1 MEAVQPVESNCTGRE
16 GDDSDSDNDCIS
28 ITEPT
33 PPTLI
38 EATEAV
44 RVLRDY
50 GVLTFDESGAREKEF
65 LLSLSEMEV
74 VFLRVQAKEQRQSK
88 LEEYY
93 FQCNAK

>member
-1 MEAVQPVESNCTGRE
+1 MQPLESNCTGRE

-33 PPTLI
+33 PPTLS

-44 RVLRDY
+44 RVMRDY

-65 LLSLSEMEV
+65 LGSLSAMEV
-74 VFLRVQAKEQRQSK
+74 VQAKEQR
-88 LEEYY
+88 
-93 FQCNAK
+93 